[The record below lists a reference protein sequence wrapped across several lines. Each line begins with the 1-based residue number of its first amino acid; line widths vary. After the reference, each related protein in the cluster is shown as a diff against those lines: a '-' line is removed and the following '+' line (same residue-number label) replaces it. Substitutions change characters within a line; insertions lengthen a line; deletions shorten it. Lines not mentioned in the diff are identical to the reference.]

1 MTTTGTFW
9 YSRFRSAAYVGSIGS
24 LVWTLVIVL
33 PFRPFSYLPPIIV
46 AGGPGTWFL
55 LSYLLY
61 LSITI
66 GGFGALSFFLYV
78 IEVQEKRTLNQTSI
92 ALGYALLNVGVT
104 ASCLLLAIAG
114 ADSGYGL
121 TINKISET
129 AAVDLLSSFVDPV
142 TAAVLITVAGAAL
155 IVVTMARAKV
165 RAG

>member
-1 MTTTGTFW
+1 MATSRPFW
-9 YSRFRSAAYVGSIGS
+9 YTRFRSAAYVGSIGS
-24 LVWTLVIVL
+24 LVWTFLIVL
-33 PFRPFSYLPPIIV
+33 PFAPFSYLPPIIV

-78 IEVQEKRTLNQTSI
+78 IETQEKRALDQTTM
-92 ALGYALLNVGVT
+92 ALGFALLNLGVV

-121 TINKISET
+121 TISKISET
-129 AAVDLLSSFVDPV
+129 AAVNLLSSFVDPV
-142 TAAVLITVAGAAL
+142 TAAVLISVLGAAL
-155 IVVTMARAKV
+155 IVLTMARAKV